1 MGAGWWDGPL
11 ASEIQVMSFFSPL
24 WVWFLDLVCVVW
36 QGNKKNWGGS
46 FLGVFLKRHSS
57 VVHLLYLPAQGNSTT
72 CFVYTT
78 ICLSELFVHLQL
90 FDKWE
95 KSLIRCL
102 LFSRPF
108 CQQDKNAP
116 VAKFP
121 REPMTW
127 HRSRL
132 DVKWDLG
139 YMLLVASSCKGKSTR
154 HQHIAG
160 VLARNEVQ
168 LLHHVCWCRH
178 ALLVRLLN
186 QNHSSSS
193 S

>member
-11 ASEIQVMSFFSPL
+11 ASMWNPSLPFCFLSTFPDWLMS
-24 WVWFLDLVCVVW
+24 LVSRFGLCCLAREQKELGRELFGCVFE
-36 QGNKKNWGGS
+36 KA
-46 FLGVFLKRHSS
+46 FS

-127 HRSRL
+127 HRSRHA
-132 DVKWDLG
+132 VKWDLG
-139 YMLLVASSCKGKSTR
+139 YGM
-154 HQHIAG
+154 HQHAKVKVQG
-160 VLARNEVQ
+160 SNTLLAY
-168 LLHHVCWCRH
+168 
-178 ALLVRLLN
+178 
-186 QNHSSSS
+186 
-193 S
+193 